1 MIASPSSDWLLP
13 FAREN
18 VICTGV
24 RPSPEEL
31 WQDLREVTRKIRPDW
46 DLATPGL
53 RENWE
58 HGDKKLHFPYR
69 ETK

>member
-1 MIASPSSDWLLP
+1 MAPWLR
-13 FAREN
+13 AK
-18 VICTGV
+18 VHDAGV

-31 WQDLREVTRKIRPDW
+31 RQDLREVTRKIRPDW

-58 HGDKKLHFPYR
+58 GDKTMHWPYKKER
-69 ETK
+69 TPLNKQV

>member
-1 MIASPSSDWLLP
+1 MMASSSSDWLLA
-13 FAREN
+13 FDREN
-18 VICTGV
+18 VICAGV

-31 WQDLREVTRKIRPDW
+31 RQDLREITRKIRPDW

-58 HGDKKLHFPYR
+58 GDKTMHWPY
-69 ETK
+69 KPAS

>member
-13 FAREN
+13 SDREN
-18 VICTGV
+18 VTFTGV
-24 RPSPEEL
+24 RPSPEDL

-58 HGDKKLHFPYR
+58 QGDKKLHFPYR
-69 ETK
+69 EAK